1 MRDIYLQIEG
11 KQVGPLPED
20 QIRQFLAEGKI
31 QANALA
37 WHDGLPD
44 WVPFVNLIGLS
55 VDPPAERIPHL
66 VSSGDLVQIDG
77 VKKSFGDKIALKDV
91 SFSVPP
97 GQICGLLGP
106 NGAGKTT
113 LFRLLMGILKAT
125 EGKLL
130 IDGLDAFEDRVQV
143 KRIIGFLPDEPV
155 FYSYLSGRE
164 ILELSAA
171 MHGLDVRATM
181 DRLVPVI
188 ARLRLAE
195 DINNYAEDYSRGMK
209 KKLGLLLALLHQ
221 PKLLVLDE
229 PTNGLDV
236 ESTHLF
242 YDLILD
248 EAKQGTTVLFST
260 HLMDHVTKLCSH
272 AVIINEGTVVAKGSL
287 EELRARFDQAN
298 LEDIFLKLTVRPPQ
312 I

>member
-1 MRDIYLQIEG
+1 MREDDLQTEG
-11 KQVGPLPED
+11 SVSLPLSAGEMQPSST
-20 QIRQFLAEGKI
+20 
-31 QANALA
+31 
-37 WHDGLPD
+37 GL
-44 WVPFVNLIGLS
+44 V
-55 VDPPAERIPHL
+55 RIDE
-66 VSSGDLVQIDG
+66 VT
-77 VKKSFGDKIALKDV
+77 KSFGEKVALRNV
-91 SFSVPP
+91 SFTVPA

-125 EGKLL
+125 EGSLR
-130 IDGLDAFEDRVQV
+130 IDGRDAFEERVEV
-143 KRIIGFLPDEPV
+143 KRLIGFLPDEPV

-164 ILELSAA
+164 VLELSAA
-171 MHGLDVRATM
+171 MHGLNVSTTM
-181 DRLVPVI
+181 DRIAPLV
-188 ARLRLAE
+188 AQLRLAD

-209 KKLGLLLALLHQ
+209 KKLGLLLAMLHE

-242 YDLILD
+242 YDLIL
-248 EAKQGTTVLFST
+248 AKARQGTTVLFST

-287 EELRARFDQAN
+287 DELFAAHGQSS
-298 LEDIFLKLTVRPPQ
+298 LEDVFLKLTARPAQ
-312 I
+312 T

>member
-1 MRDIYLQIEG
+1 MNE
-11 KQVGPLPED
+11 
-20 QIRQFLAEGKI
+20 
-31 QANALA
+31 
-37 WHDGLPD
+37 
-44 WVPFVNLIGLS
+44 
-55 VDPPAERIPHL
+55 
-66 VSSGDLVQIDG
+66 SSDEPSQPLVQIEQ
-77 VKKSFGDKIALKDV
+77 VTKTFGDKVALQDI
-91 SFSVPP
+91 SFSVPA

-125 EGKLL
+125 AGTPLV
-130 IDGLDAFEDRVQV
+130 DGLDVFEQRVQV
-143 KRIIGFLPDEPV
+143 KRLIGFLPDEPV

-181 DRLVPVI
+181 KRIVPLI
-188 ARLRLAE
+188 AQTRLAD

-209 KKLGLLLALLHQ
+209 KKLGLLLALLHE
-221 PKLLVLDE
+221 PKLLILDE

-242 YDLILD
+242 YDLIQA
-248 EAKQGTTVLFST
+248 EARQGTTVIFST

-272 AVIINEGTVVAKGSL
+272 AIIINEGRVVAKGSL
-287 EELRARFDQAN
+287 AELRAAFGETAS
-298 LEDIFLKLTVRPPQ
+298 LEDIFLNLTARPPQ
-312 I
+312 T